1 MYKKEQNVARLWV
14 DCFDY
19 QSNTVI
25 LVELVL
31 RGRPQP
37 VHKACHESDRLFCCA
52 DAKQACLIER
62 ISKKKGNETHSGSL
76 KSFG

>member
-1 MYKKEQNVARLWV
+1 MKIEHNVARLWV

-25 LVELVL
+25 IAELVL

-37 VHKACHESDRLFCCA
+37 VHKACHESDRLFCFKA
-52 DAKQACLIER
+52 ASGASSRKQTR
-62 ISKKKGNETHSGSL
+62 SKKANETRSGSL
-76 KSFG
+76 KSFE